1 MSARPEISFTLDEY
15 FALERASERRFEFR
29 DGEIVC
35 MSGGTRQHG
44 RIASNAHAL
53 LASRTA
59 GKGCSAYTGDTALY
73 VPAAAP
79 YRYPDASVVC
89 GEERFRQIASLDA
102 LENPVLVVEVL
113 SKSSAD
119 YDRGTKFEEYKSIP
133 SFREYLLIEQAR
145 VRVVHRTK
153 LEDGGWIERVYESL
167 EDAVGLPSLDVE
179 LPVSALYEG
188 VTFVAQGIRS
198 DREGI

>member
-1 MSARPEISFTLDEY
+1 MSAEPKLLFTLEEF

-44 RIASNAHAL
+44 RIATNSCVAL
-53 LASRTA
+53 ANRLAGSA
-59 GKGCSAYTGDTALY
+59 CAAYTGDTALY
-73 VPAAAP
+73 VPAGLP

-89 GEERFRQIASLDA
+89 GEERFREIDTREA
-102 LENPVLVVEVL
+102 LENPVLIVGVL

-133 SFREYLLIEQAR
+133 SFRDYLLVDQRQVHVA
-145 VRVVHRTK
+145 HRTK
-153 LEDGGWIERVYESL
+153 LDDGGWTEHVFRSL
-167 EDAVGLPSLDVE
+167 EDAIAIPSLAVE
-179 LPVSALYEG
+179 LPVASLYAE
-188 VTFVAQGIRS
+188 VTFRAEGPVPTPAQ
-198 DREGI
+198 